1 MTRRPHRIVSAVTR
15 VAALPLLL
23 VFAAPTVAVETLQ
36 VMALTRD
43 RVILSIDGARRV
55 LRAGEE
61 SPEGVRL
68 VEATSGHAVVSI
80 DGVEHRL
87 EPGPV
92 TRPVGVGPDDASDGR
107 GKVVLWADSRG
118 FFHAEGR
125 INGRPVEFLVDT
137 GATTVALS
145 GRDARAL
152 GLDLT
157 EGTRGIAQTASGLVG
172 MTAVTLDEVSVG
184 SITLYN
190 VEAGVI
196 EGNHPSVPLLGASFL
211 NQVDMQR
218 AGQRMELTRK

>member
-1 MTRRPHRIVSAVTR
+1 MSASC
-15 VAALPLLL
+15 LLL
-23 VFAAPTVAVETLQ
+23 STLPAAAVDTLQ

-55 LRAGEE
+55 LRVGEE

-68 VEATSGHAVVSI
+68 VEATSAHAVVSI
-80 DGVEHRL
+80 DGQEQRL

-92 TRPVGVGPDDASDGR
+92 TRPVGVSVDAGADGR
-107 GKVVLWADSRG
+107 GSVVLWADSRG

-137 GATTVALS
+137 GATTVAIS

-152 GLDLT
+152 DLDLSN
-157 EGTRGIAQTASGLVG
+157 GTRGIAQTASGLVG
-172 MTAVTLDEVSVG
+172 MTSVKLDEVSVG

-190 VEAGVI
+190 VDAGVI
-196 EGNHPSVPLLGASFL
+196 DGNHPAVPLLGASFL